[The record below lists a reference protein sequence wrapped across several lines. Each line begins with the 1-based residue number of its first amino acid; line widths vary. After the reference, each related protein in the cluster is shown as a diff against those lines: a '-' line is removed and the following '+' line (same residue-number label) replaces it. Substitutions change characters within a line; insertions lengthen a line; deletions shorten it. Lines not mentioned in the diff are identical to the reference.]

1 LNFVS
6 LFRFP
11 SFLSDWAIEP
21 SMSNWAVNGGEIR
34 GGHWRRHRWWAEV
47 RRHGGVVAVSRSE
60 GTERVGSALKF
71 LARKTWTWWT
81 VGLYFMWPLFLV
93 FLEFLFAHPTFSNA
107 SCKFYSPRKTYI
119 GQVCKLI
126 CEPCWICSL
135 YNMWIV
141 LLLNIF
147 FNYFNYGWCK
157 SSKKLKVD
165 VKPNK
170 ELEVDAKVVDQKDKV
185 DFCVQFMTK
194 EELCYTRWDDCR
206 SWGIK

>member
-1 LNFVS
+1 MWSVS
-6 LFRFP
+6 RMEKKKLEKKKKNWPWISFPFSVFLLFCP
-11 SFLSDWAIEP
+11 TEQLSRQWHWNIV
-21 SMSNWAVNGGEIR
+21 SGGEIR

-147 FNYFNYGWCK
+147 F
-157 SSKKLKVD
+157 
-165 VKPNK
+165 
-170 ELEVDAKVVDQKDKV
+170 
-185 DFCVQFMTK
+185 
-194 EELCYTRWDDCR
+194 
-206 SWGIK
+206 